1 MNLIAITFIALAAAL
16 AIFTFMVWRG
26 MSQDWLPIELKTAKL
41 VNVEEDLIV
50 DEPFPVIGRPDQVYR
65 LKNGLHVPLE
75 LKNRD
80 QYRIYDTD
88 LAEISL
94 RALFRKNVR
103 RPRHMATWLLTTEKP
118 ACVGLSK
125 SNWATIGFANG

>member
-16 AIFTFMVWRG
+16 AIWIFMVWRG

-88 LAEISL
+88 VAEISL
-94 RALFRKNVR
+94 RAWLLRKNGKKTASYGY
-103 RPRHMATWLLTTEKP
+103 M
-118 ACVGLSK
+118 GY
-125 SNWATIGFANG
+125 